1 MSYILY
7 IYIMRKYNKDKQ
19 KIWASEHYQRN
30 KQKMIE
36 KASINNKIT
45 FQRNSKYVNDYLLS
59 HPCVD
64 CGNNNTIVLEFD
76 HIKDDKKFNI
86 SDIRKRAYSLKT
98 IQDEISKCEVR
109 CANCHRIVT
118 HNRRKENL
126 I

>member
-45 FQRNSKYVNDYLLS
+45 SQRNSKYVNDYLLS